1 MVNGQ
6 KHIRMAIAYLQL
18 AVKCLLNIT
27 EITTLSLY
35 VFLLPL
41 LQLILSMDSDGN
53 FTLNFQLSL
62 AWAMVSW
69 LDVKCICI
77 IPYAY

>member
-62 AWAMVSW
+62 A
-69 LDVKCICI
+69 
-77 IPYAY
+77 